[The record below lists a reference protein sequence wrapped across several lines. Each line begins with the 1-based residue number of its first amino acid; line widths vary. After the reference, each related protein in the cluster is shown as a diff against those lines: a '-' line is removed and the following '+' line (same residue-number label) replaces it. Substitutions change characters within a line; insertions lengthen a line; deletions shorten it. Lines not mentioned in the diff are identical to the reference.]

1 MKMLLFLIGGLY
13 LSSAVLAEGR
23 ELDSI
28 VTTSVATD
36 GKSKTTF
43 ISDPSNQI
51 STQVKQVYEDGR
63 FQNTEKIETISD
75 FNMTTTISY
84 AFVDSRWMPMSK
96 VIVEHTENGS
106 EMSESV
112 YTAGSDGHWM
122 LLSHTSLT
130 DLSQDNEMWNDVV
143 FDANGN
149 EVMVA
154 RYIWSDSNK
163 VRGVGKKVCEY
174 SESGLC
180 EKQVNFEWVDDK
192 WMEVS
197 VSDYYYRD
205 CDLAGNMMAE

>member
-1 MKMLLFLIGGLY
+1 
-13 LSSAVLAEGR
+13 
-23 ELDSI
+23 
-28 VTTSVATD
+28 
-36 GKSKTTF
+36 
-43 ISDPSNQI
+43 
-51 STQVKQVYEDGR
+51 
-63 FQNTEKIETISD
+63 
-75 FNMTTTISY
+75 
-84 AFVDSRWMPMSK
+84 
-96 VIVEHTENGS
+96 
-106 EMSESV
+106 
-112 YTAGSDGHWM
+112 M

-205 CDLAGNMMAE
+205 RDLAGNMMAE

>member
-106 EMSESV
+106 EA
-112 YTAGSDGHWM
+112 TATGCCSR
-122 LLSHTSLT
+122 TP
-130 DLSQDNEMWNDVV
+130 
-143 FDANGN
+143 
-149 EVMVA
+149 
-154 RYIWSDSNK
+154 R
-163 VRGVGKKVCEY
+163 
-174 SESGLC
+174 
-180 EKQVNFEWVDDK
+180 
-192 WMEVS
+192 
-197 VSDYYYRD
+197 
-205 CDLAGNMMAE
+205 